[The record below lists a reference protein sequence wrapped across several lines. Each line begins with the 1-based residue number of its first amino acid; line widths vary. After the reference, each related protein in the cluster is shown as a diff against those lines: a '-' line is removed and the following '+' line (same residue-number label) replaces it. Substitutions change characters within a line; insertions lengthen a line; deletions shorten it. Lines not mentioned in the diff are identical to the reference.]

1 MKVNDAKEIKPLRE
15 VGGKDTVARTAARRE
30 ATAAGEERVS
40 VSDSAAEFRAA
51 VEEAKRSAGQS
62 RAARLDALKSA
73 IKQGHYRP
81 DAQRIADQI
90 LEEAELNASLRALLM
105 K

>member
-1 MKVNDAKEIKPLRE
+1 MKVNDTKEIKPLRE
-15 VGGKDTVARTAARRE
+15 VGGKETVARTAARRE
-30 ATAAGEERVS
+30 AAAGEERVS
-40 VSDSAAEFRAA
+40 VSDGAAEFRVA

-62 RAARLDALKSA
+62 RTARLEALKTA